1 MARYSQERKQ
11 AILAKLL
18 PPYNQTPKEVSDQ
31 EGVSLATLYKWRREA
46 REQGTCVPDAGTPG
60 AESWSGRDRFA
71 AVVETASMNEH
82 ERAEYCRQRGLYV
95 EQLQRWRAD
104 CERAPELA
112 EGQRRKQQDEL
123 RDERKRSKELER
135 EFKRKEEA
143 LAETAALLTLRK
155 KAGAIWGTE
164 GEDG

>member
-18 PPYNQTPKEVSDQ
+18 PPYNQPPKEVSDQ

-95 EQLQRWRAD
+95 EQLQRWRVPAPGEGWCPRWPAGRPVSSCRAMGACVHCAD
-104 CERAPELA
+104 HP
-112 EGQRRKQQDEL
+112 
-123 RDERKRSKELER
+123 
-135 EFKRKEEA
+135 
-143 LAETAALLTLRK
+143 
-155 KAGAIWGTE
+155 
-164 GEDG
+164 